1 MKRLQSIYT
10 KCFLIY
16 DEFGGMNDYNDQ
28 MIYQLRGL
36 SADIEECE
44 HDAEEFDKVDIIHQD
59 IYKSTLAHA
68 DATLL
73 WFKWVKKMMVLKA
86 KEPSPIFG

>member
-16 DEFGGMNDYNDQ
+16 DEFGGMNDYNDN
-28 MIYQLRGL
+28 MISQLRGL
-36 SADIEECE
+36 SADIEECRE
-44 HDAEEFDKVDIIHQD
+44 CMEELYSQREREVL
-59 IYKSTLAHA
+59 YKGTLANA

-73 WFKWVKKMMVLKA
+73 WFEWVKKMMVLKS
-86 KEPSPIFG
+86 KEPSAIFG